1 MFTSSI
7 DALIEIAKL
16 AVKRKTGAR
25 GLRSIME
32 DLFVDLMYESPDQKD
47 LNKIVINSD
56 VVTKKIEPMLVFSP
70 KGNEKML
77 YVRGTAVVDTLQGSI
92 DSATNAALSNAEA
105 AAPIIATFLFLN
117 LSKFII
123 WDE

>member
-1 MFTSSI
+1 MDNI
-7 DALIEIAKL
+7 DLEIKNDALIEIAKL

-47 LNKIVINSD
+47 LNKIIINSD

-70 KGNEKML
+70 KGNEKI
-77 YVRGTAVVDTLQGSI
+77 AVNKS
-92 DSATNAALSNAEA
+92 
-105 AAPIIATFLFLN
+105 
-117 LSKFII
+117 
-123 WDE
+123 

>member
-1 MFTSSI
+1 MKGKN

-32 DLFVDLMYESPDQKD
+32 DLLVDLMYESPDQKD

-56 VVTKKIEPMLVFSP
+56 VVTKKIEPMLLFSP
-70 KGNEKML
+70 KGSEKI
-77 YVRGTAVVDTLQGSI
+77 AVNKS
-92 DSATNAALSNAEA
+92 
-105 AAPIIATFLFLN
+105 
-117 LSKFII
+117 
-123 WDE
+123 